1 MRRKCPICST
11 VYDKPKCPKCGFH
24 ENPTGYTGFL
34 GGGTF
39 H

>member
-1 MRRKCPICST
+1 MPICST

-24 ENPTGYTGFL
+24 ENPTRYTGFL
-34 GGGTF
+34 DGTF